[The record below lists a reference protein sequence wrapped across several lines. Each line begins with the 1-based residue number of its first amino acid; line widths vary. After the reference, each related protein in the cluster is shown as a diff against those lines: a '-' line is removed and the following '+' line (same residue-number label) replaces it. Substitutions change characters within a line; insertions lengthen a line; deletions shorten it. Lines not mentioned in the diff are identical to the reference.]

1 MVIHCSL
8 THPEIKHD
16 TLYTEEHENK
26 YTEIR
31 ELNHFYLNEQN
42 NLANIIL
49 LKNRFFFLHTIVM
62 RSVCDTSIVLHTLTR
77 FSHDPGQ

>member
-8 THPEIKHD
+8 THPEIQTQD
-16 TLYTEEHENK
+16 TSEEHENK
-26 YTEIR
+26 YAEIR
-31 ELNHFYLNEQN
+31 ELILFYINEQN

-49 LKNRFFFLHTIVM
+49 PKNRFFFLHTITM

>member
-8 THPEIKHD
+8 THPEIQTQD
-16 TLYTEEHENK
+16 TSEEHENK
-26 YTEIR
+26 YAEIR
-31 ELNHFYLNEQN
+31 ELILFYLNEQN

-49 LKNRFFFLHTIVM
+49 PKNRFFFLHTIVM